1 VLRNRFEPKSG
12 EVKDTGENL
21 VMSFVTLCSSP
32 NGIQFI
38 KPRRVSEPRHE
49 TCAGTAERHTACWRE
64 KPKERRN
71 WKT

>member
-1 VLRNRFEPKSG
+1 MLGNSFGPKRG

-38 KPRRVSEPRHE
+38 KPWTVREPGHEACVRGQGRHI
-49 TCAGTAERHTACWRE
+49 
-64 KPKERRN
+64 
-71 WKT
+71 